1 MTTHLDLCSGI
12 GGFALAA
19 RWLGMQT
26 IGFCEIDPFCQRVL
40 AKNFPGVPIHDDLT
54 TLRSN
59 DVREWITSAEQG
71 IRHDG
76 GIAPDAA
83 TVQRTPFEWSE
94 PDGIADERGTVGLIT
109 GGYPCQPFSLAGKRL
124 GAEDDRHLWPYI
136 AALVAELRPRYC
148 LFENVAGHI
157 TLGLDRV
164 LADLEAIGYTCRPVV
179 VPACALNAPHRRD
192 RVWLMAHADDQRVN
206 RAGPRS
212 AGRDE
217 SADEGF
223 TLAHAAGGRRDGRSH
238 IEGQGSPE
246 RGRIGINGQNNDPDT
261 TDGGVRRGSA
271 QGQSGFAAL
280 RGEAVLNSNHG
291 DRNPSGS
298 ASHQAG
304 TADLSVG
311 GDDPAFGLTSDE
323 VVAGLGQSHDG
334 ISRRLDV
341 GLARAWN
348 ADWEAGVPRVSDG
361 CTDRVN
367 KLKALGNAIVPQV
380 AYTLMAAMLERKDT

>member
-26 IGFCEIDPFCQRVL
+26 VGFCEIDPFCQRVL

-223 TLAHAAGGRRDGRSH
+223 TLAHAETR
-238 IEGQGSPE
+238 
-246 RGRIGINGQNNDPDT
+246 
-261 TDGGVRRGSA
+261 GVRRGSA
-271 QGQSGFAAL
+271 PGQSGFAAL